1 MKKILLSLFLMLIV
15 VCLVHTQSCKE
26 KCKGK
31 PNPRECRERCRGNG
45 TTSDNQESCKKQ
57 CKRKRNPKVCVR
69 KCQCKKQC
77 EGKPDDCLQKCP
89 KGKKYSANN
98 LFFSRMN

>member
-1 MKKILLSLFLMLIV
+1 MLIV

-31 PNPRECRERCRGNG
+31 PNPRECRERCRAARNG

-57 CKRKRNPKVCVR
+57 CKGKPKPKACLR